1 MHSSVSAVR
10 AFLVRFK
17 TSLAAQLYGLVALL
31 SVAAWATFYWG
42 HLHSEASGMEQVH
55 LRASTLSLAFAEH
68 LQQSLERIDDGLIQV
83 GSRWKTNPSSVTSA
97 VKHLQDV
104 LPGQVFQLH
113 IYQANG
119 DLRFDFAEPN
129 TGHPPPAPLDPLRMQ
144 ASSMQDRMIV
154 QGTTSQLG
162 TPQQRQVVQLIRP
175 IYEGSQFSG
184 LIVLAIDPG
193 ALTRF
198 SQKLDSATHTVIAV
212 LESHGQLI
220 AQSVDSPQRF
230 GQSLVERAAHAVQT
244 SIDSPF
250 VGTLLDD
257 VSERTVG
264 IYSIPK
270 YDLAVLVGI
279 DTARQMA
286 PDRTRKH
293 IVLLFAV
300 LFPVLLIAATRMI
313 LQSLARRESME
324 KSMRD
329 SERLAASVFTHAR
342 EGIIITDINGHILDV
357 NSTFTVITGFDRADV
372 IGHTPRM
379 LQSDRQSPE
388 FYAAMW
394 QELESKGNWSGDIW
408 SRRANGD
415 FFAALLTISAVR
427 DAVNVPQHYVALFTD
442 ITEIKDHQRQL
453 THMAHYD
460 ALSSLPNRVLL
471 GDRLRQAMLQCQRR
485 NKLLAVAFLDL
496 DGFKE
501 VNDHYGHDVG
511 DAMLIAV
518 AQNMK
523 NALREGDTL
532 ARIGGDEF
540 VVVMVDLDHKDDCY
554 PTLDR
559 LLAAAHLQNAVRDK
573 KESAQNVVLLQVSTS
588 IGFTFYPQEDVDA
601 DQLLRQ
607 ADQAMYQAKQ
617 AGKNRYHLFDVVY
630 DAALKTQTESIERI
644 RQALVNEEF
653 VLHYQPKVN
662 MASGQVIGAEALIR
676 WMHPER
682 GILAPLQFLP
692 IIENHL
698 LSITLGEWVINTALK
713 QMAQWQL
720 LKLNLC
726 ISVNIS
732 ARQLQQDSFS
742 TRLSELLAIHPTV
755 MPDQLELEI
764 LETSAMED
772 MAKVTENIHRCHA
785 LGVRFSL
792 DDFGT
797 GYSSLTYLKRLPA
810 ETLKIDQSFVRDM
823 LDDAD
828 DLAIVESIIGL
839 ANAFQRSVIAE
850 GVESPAHGALLM
862 RLGCNLAQG
871 YGIAKPMPEDQLPD
885 WVAQWRPNFG
895 LPPGNGRR
903 LK

>member
-1 MHSSVSAVR
+1 
-10 AFLVRFK
+10 
-17 TSLAAQLYGLVALL
+17 
-31 SVAAWATFYWG
+31 
-42 HLHSEASGMEQVH
+42 MEQVH

-68 LQQSLERIDDGLIQV
+68 LQHTLERIDDGLTQA
-83 GSRWKTNPSSVTSA
+83 GARWKDNPASVPSA

-104 LPGQVFQLH
+104 LPGQIFQLQ

-129 TGHPPPAPLDPLRMQ
+129 TVHPLRASLDPRWMQ
-144 ASSMQDRMIV
+144 AYAMQDRMFV
-154 QGTTSQLG
+154 QGTNSQLG
-162 TPQQRQVVQLIRP
+162 TPQRQIVQFTRP
-175 IYEGSQFSG
+175 IFKGSQFVG

-198 SQKLDSATHTVIAV
+198 SQKLDSTTNTVIAV
-212 LESHGQLI
+212 LESRGQLI
-220 AQSVDSPQRF
+220 AQSVDSPQRLS
-230 GQSLVERAAHAVQT
+230 QSLVERAAHAVQT
-244 SIDSPF
+244 STNSPF
-250 VGTLLDD
+250 VGTLVDD
-257 VSERTVG
+257 DSERTVG

-300 LFPVLLIAATRMI
+300 LFPVLLLAATRMI

-342 EGIIITDINGHILDV
+342 EGIIITDISGYVLDV
-357 NSTFTVITGFDRADV
+357 NSTFTAITGFDRADV
-372 IGHTPRM
+372 IGHMPRM

-388 FYAAMW
+388 FYAALW
-394 QELESKGNWSGDIW
+394 QELESNGHWSGDIW
-408 SRRANGD
+408 SRRANGEI
-415 FFAALLTISAVR
+415 FAALLTISTVR
-427 DAVNVPQHYVALFTD
+427 DAVNLPQHYVALFTD
-442 ITEIKDHQRQL
+442 ITDVKDHQRQL
-453 THMAHYD
+453 AHMAHYD
-460 ALSSLPNRVLL
+460 SLSSLPNRVLL

-511 DAMLIAV
+511 DGMLIAV
-518 AQNMK
+518 AQNM
-523 NALREGDTL
+523 NDALREGDTL

-540 VVVMVDLDHKDDCY
+540 VVVITDLDHKDDCY

-559 LLAAAHLQNAVRDK
+559 LLAAAHTQTAIRDK
-573 KESAQNVVLLQVSTS
+573 KGGAHNEVLLQVSAS

-617 AGKNRYHLFDVVY
+617 AGKNRYHLFDVIY

-742 TRLSELLAIHPTV
+742 TRLSELLASHPTV

-895 LPPGNGRR
+895 HPPGNGGD
-903 LK
+903 